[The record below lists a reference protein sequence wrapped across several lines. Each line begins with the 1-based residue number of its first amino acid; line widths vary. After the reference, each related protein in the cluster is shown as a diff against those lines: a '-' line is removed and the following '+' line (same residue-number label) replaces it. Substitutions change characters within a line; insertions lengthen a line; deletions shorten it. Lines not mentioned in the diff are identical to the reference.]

1 MSDIQEVVIGF
12 LGCGNIGGGA
22 WRLLNE
28 MGQAI
33 EHRERVRFR
42 VKRMLVRSLTKSRGD
57 VPRELLTTNA
67 DDVILD
73 PEI

>member
-1 MSDIQEVVIGF
+1 MR
-12 LGCGNIGGGA
+12 
-22 WRLLNE
+22 W
-28 MGQAI
+28 

-67 DDVILD
+67 DDVIND
-73 PEI
+73 PEISIVAEFMGGAEPASTYM